1 MLWWIP
7 ASFKGQLTIWHG
19 FIGPKRTAGRV
30 GRDFARE
37 SVVDFGLAVILNVDQ
52 VDETLGNFPGVLR
65 LQASGHRIRGGGE
78 RKNGVARWRIR
89 WEKFFFHDDEI

>member
-19 FIGPKRTAGRV
+19 FIGPKRTVGRE

-37 SVVDFGLAVILNVDQ
+37 SVVDFGLAVILDVDQ
-52 VDETLGNFPGVLR
+52 VDETLGNFPVVLR
-65 LQASGHRIRGGGE
+65 LQGTGLVANWRGRMGWLDG
-78 RKNGVARWRIR
+78 RSR
-89 WEKFFFHDDEI
+89 WEKYFLSS